1 MIEILGLAASVAV
14 PVVGFIV
21 WLVRLE
27 GRQNVSDARH
37 QALERRLDATEQT
50 LIQRLVQIEEKLD
63 RVIERL
69 LGR

>member
-27 GRQNVSDARH
+27 GRQNVSDTRH
-37 QALERRLDATEQT
+37 QALERRLDATEQN